1 VVNAEH
7 HDSTS
12 SNYRMSDRAESRD
25 PALAAAQA
33 VKAYIRMHREKLAE
47 DGELLGLLLPQRF
60 GGSRVRD
67 MQSFVIER
75 LSAENAA
82 LRAERD
88 GLKSDRSVRLGD
100 GVRKLVLDLID
111 ARSFEEAIAVATAA
125 APAFGA
131 DRVALCV
138 EGENAA
144 PRGCEGVRLIAHG
157 TTMAV
162 LGRDSLG
169 AVLSGGGE
177 ALLGA
182 SDCHSIAVFRL
193 RIGRE
198 TPAALYVLGARSEGR
213 FEGEE
218 TAADLSF
225 FARALERA
233 IRAWLDLPK
242 L

>member
-1 VVNAEH
+1 
-7 HDSTS
+7 
-12 SNYRMSDRAESRD
+12 MSDRAESRD

-60 GGSRVRD
+60 GDGRVRD
-67 MQSFVIER
+67 MQRHVIER
-75 LSAENAA
+75 LSSENAA

-157 TTMAV
+157 TTGAV
-162 LGRDSLG
+162 LGRDGSG

-182 SDCHSIAVFRL
+182 EDCKSLAVFRL

-198 TPAALYVLGARSEGR
+198 TPAALYVLGAKSEGR

>member
-1 VVNAEH
+1 
-7 HDSTS
+7 
-12 SNYRMSDRAESRD
+12 
-25 PALAAAQA
+25 
-33 VKAYIRMHREKLAE
+33 
-47 DGELLGLLLPQRF
+47 
-60 GGSRVRD
+60 
-67 MQSFVIER
+67 
-75 LSAENAA
+75 
-82 LRAERD
+82 
-88 GLKSDRSVRLGD
+88 
-100 GVRKLVLDLID
+100 VLDLID

-131 DRVALCV
+131 DRAALCV

-157 TTMAV
+157 TTLAV

-198 TPAALYVLGARSEGR
+198 TPAALYVLGAKSEGR

>member
-1 VVNAEH
+1 
-7 HDSTS
+7 
-12 SNYRMSDRAESRD
+12 MSDRAESRD

-47 DGELLGLLLPQRF
+47 DGELLGLLLPSRF
-60 GGSRVRD
+60 GDSRVRD
-67 MQSFVIER
+67 MQSHVIER
-75 LSAENAA
+75 LSSENAV

-111 ARSFEEAIAVATAA
+111 ARSFEEAIAVATTA

-157 TTMAV
+157 TTLAV

-182 SDCHSIAVFRL
+182 RDCNSLAVFRL

>member
-1 VVNAEH
+1 MN
-7 HDSTS
+7 
-12 SNYRMSDRAESRD
+12 DRAEARD
-25 PALAAAQA
+25 SALAAFQA
-33 VKAYIRMHREKLAE
+33 VKAYIRMHREKLAQ
-47 DGELLGLLLPQRF
+47 DGELLGLLLPERF
-60 GGSRVRD
+60 GESRMGEARVRD
-67 MQSFVIER
+67 LQRHVIER
-75 LSAENAA
+75 LSSENAT

-88 GLKSDRSVRLGD
+88 GLKSERSARLGD

-111 ARSFEEAIAVATAA
+111 ARTFEEAIAVATAA

-138 EGENAA
+138 EGENSA
-144 PRGCEGVRLIAHG
+144 PRGCEGVRLIPVG
-157 TTMAV
+157 TTLAV
-162 LGRDSLG
+162 LGRDGSG

-177 ALLGA
+177 VLLGDA
-182 SDCHSIAVFRL
+182 TCKSLAVFRL
-193 RIGRE
+193 RIGRD
-198 TPAALYVLGARSEGR
+198 TPAAIYVIGSRSEGR

>member
-198 TPAALYVLGARSEGR
+198 TPAVLYVLGARSEGR

>member
-7 HDSTS
+7 HEPTDSD
-12 SNYRMSDRAESRD
+12 YRMSDRAESRD

-198 TPAALYVLGARSEGR
+198 TPAVLYVLGARSEGR

>member
-1 VVNAEH
+1 
-7 HDSTS
+7 
-12 SNYRMSDRAESRD
+12 MSDRAESRD

-47 DGELLGLLLPQRF
+47 DGELLGLLLPSRF
-60 GGSRVRD
+60 GDSRVRD
-67 MQSFVIER
+67 MQSHVIER
-75 LSAENAA
+75 LSSENAV

-100 GVRKLVLDLID
+100 GVRKLVLNLID

-157 TTMAV
+157 TTLAV

-198 TPAALYVLGARSEGR
+198 TPAALYALGARSEGR

>member
-7 HDSTS
+7 HDSS
-12 SNYRMSDRAESRD
+12 FQDYRMSDRAESRD
-25 PALAAAQA
+25 PAIAAAQA

-47 DGELLGLLLPQRF
+47 DGELLGLLLPRRF
-60 GGSRVRD
+60 GDSRVRD

-75 LSAENAA
+75 LSGENAA

-157 TTMAV
+157 TTKAV
-162 LGRDSLG
+162 LGRDGSG

-177 ALLGA
+177 ALLGTG
-182 SDCHSIAVFRL
+182 DCKSLAVFRL

-198 TPAALYVLGARSEGR
+198 TPAALYVLGAKSEGR

>member
-1 VVNAEH
+1 
-7 HDSTS
+7 
-12 SNYRMSDRAESRD
+12 
-25 PALAAAQA
+25 
-33 VKAYIRMHREKLAE
+33 MHREKLAE

-60 GGSRVRD
+60 GDTRVRD
-67 MQSFVIER
+67 MQRHVIER
-75 LSAENAA
+75 LSGENAV

-157 TTMAV
+157 TTLAV
-162 LGRDSLG
+162 LGRESLG

-182 SDCHSIAVFRL
+182 SDCHSLAVFRL
-193 RIGRE
+193 RIGRD
-198 TPAALYVLGARSEGR
+198 TPAALYVLGARNEGR

-218 TAADLSF
+218 TTADLSF

>member
-1 VVNAEH
+1 
-7 HDSTS
+7 
-12 SNYRMSDRAESRD
+12 MSDRAESRD

-60 GGSRVRD
+60 GDGRVRD
-67 MQSFVIER
+67 MQRHVIER
-75 LSAENAA
+75 LSSENAA

-157 TTMAV
+157 TTRAV
-162 LGRDSLG
+162 LGRDGSG

-182 SDCHSIAVFRL
+182 EDCKSLAVFRL

-198 TPAALYVLGARSEGR
+198 TPAALYVLGAKSEGR